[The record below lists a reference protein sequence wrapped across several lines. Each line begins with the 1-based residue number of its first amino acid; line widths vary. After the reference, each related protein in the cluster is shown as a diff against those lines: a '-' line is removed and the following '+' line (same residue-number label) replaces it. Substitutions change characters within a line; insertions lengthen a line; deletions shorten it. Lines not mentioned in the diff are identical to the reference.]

1 MAEQQ
6 VYTIDKFLGVNK
18 TATETLLQLGEASSM
33 TNWIIT
39 DDYKLQKMYGYQEL
53 FPTLG
58 EHKING
64 VWYGT
69 LSGTAHLI
77 FACNGHIYEHD
88 LETGENADLGT
99 VADAYPTTFFVSN
112 NTIYIIDGTE
122 LYSWA
127 GSGNIAS
134 VAGYVPTVYTAAPP
148 TGGGTMLESINYLTG
163 SKTQKFSG
171 NGSAT
176 VFQLAEL
183 GIDSV
188 DSVYVNGEAQGLS
201 TDYTVSLAN
210 GTVTFVDAPPTGVN
224 NVVITWTKEVEGDRD
239 TIVKNRY
246 YGGVYYARYWIFGN
260 PDHKSTRYPTG
271 VTMAGA
277 SDPSFWPK
285 FAESDVGEYEIT
297 DICTQYNKQ
306 IIFTSGDSSEA
317 SAWYSEEEDYVDPNT
332 GAMMALFPVYPM
344 NAKIGNVAKGQVQI
358 IYNNPYT
365 IWKGVYEWVSTNV
378 MNEKNAKWISK
389 RIQNDLDKVDLT
401 SALTVDWSN
410 KGQYWLCIDKM
421 IWVLN
426 YRTNTWHIL
435 ELTDTPTCFC
445 LVEDKLYFG
454 TTAGQIMKFDEDL
467 TTYNGNII
475 DAVWYMGFYNFGVD
489 WLRKFI
495 TRMFVSLKPEVRAKA
510 IVTYETDRTNE
521 SDELTAEYTL
531 LDFNDVDFND
541 FSFNISRN
549 PQPFKFKIRA
559 KKADYF
565 KIKIQNSFKE
575 HGATVLTITLPVRI
589 GGEVKKRS

>member
-565 KIKIQNSFKE
+565 KIKIQNNFKE
-575 HGATVLTITLPVRI
+575 YGATVLTITLPVRT

>member
-58 EHKING
+58 AHKVNG
-64 VWYGT
+64 MWYGT

-112 NTIYIIDGTE
+112 NTVYIMDGTE

-378 MNEKNAKWISK
+378 MNEKNAQWISK

-541 FSFNISRN
+541 FTFNISRN

-575 HGATVLTITLPVRI
+575 HGATVLTITLPVRT